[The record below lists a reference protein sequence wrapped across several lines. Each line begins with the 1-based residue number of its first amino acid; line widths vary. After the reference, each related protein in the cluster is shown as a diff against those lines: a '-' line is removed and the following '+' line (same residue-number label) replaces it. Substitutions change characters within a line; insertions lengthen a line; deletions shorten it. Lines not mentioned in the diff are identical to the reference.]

1 MELSYDAPTPIPF
14 DAVAILPE
22 AGDNV
27 AIAHTTI
34 PAGTTVAMASTSTL
48 FRTPHTVLEGHR
60 FSVAPVRRGAQLL
73 SWGLPFGSA
82 TSDIAPGSCICNERV
97 VDVLRQRSSA
107 AGAGPPGGLHVLPT
121 VANFEDLPIDRQFD
135 ADGPGIEV
143 GVDQVPRHRIGGDG
157 DDGGDGGLSSGAFF
171 EGYPRAGGRG
181 VGTRNC
187 IAVLGTT
194 ATTAGYCK
202 EVVRRMNAEVAAG
215 DPAAFS
221 SPSFDG
227 IVAVAHGEGGG
238 GRAQPNNLE
247 LLTRTLAGNELGLG
261 NTRAHYV
268 DVRRRE
274 VPLARVRTPHTHTLH
289 SPITSQGLPCTQTC
303 LPCSSST
310 YRATSCPGL
319 IYGRTWT
326 LTVLATA
333 VLAAM
338 AMAVPTMPVNVVAA
352 HRTLYHPWSTL
363 F

>member
-1 MELSYDAPTPIPF
+1 MELSYDAPTPTPF

-27 AIAHTTI
+27 AIAHTII
-34 PAGTTVAMASTSTL
+34 PAGTTVAMASSSAL
-48 FRTPHTVLEGHR
+48 FRTPHTILEGHR

-73 SWGLPFGSA
+73 SWGLPFGIA

-107 AGAGPPGGLHVLPT
+107 AGEGPTGGLHVLPT
-121 VANFEDLPIDRQFD
+121 IANFKDLPIDRQFD

-143 GVDQVPRHRIGGDG
+143 GVEQVPRHRIGGGG
-157 DDGGDGGLSSGAFF
+157 DDGGDGGLSGAAFF

-215 DPAAFS
+215 DPTAFS
-221 SPSFDG
+221 SASFDG

-238 GRAQPNNLE
+238 GRARPNNLE
-247 LLTRTLAGNELGLG
+247 LLTRTLAGKEGKG
-261 NTRAHYV
+261 RDVCVGGGKGGGAWHHSGTRC
-268 DVRRRE
+268 R
-274 VPLARVRTPHTHTLH
+274 L
-289 SPITSQGLPCTQTC
+289 S
-303 LPCSSST
+303 
-310 YRATSCPGL
+310 
-319 IYGRTWT
+319 
-326 LTVLATA
+326 
-333 VLAAM
+333 
-338 AMAVPTMPVNVVAA
+338 
-352 HRTLYHPWSTL
+352 
-363 F
+363 